1 MLPLLS
7 PAEEPEDSSIAPLGS
22 AVWTEAVVIATLPLD
37 VEPSPP
43 LVTETELCYISRESV
58 TEICVYY
65 PELRARLHRFA
76 NAAKPMNAKRL
87 KKAGLTRMDL
97 QTFSTDCEY
106 TRHVSARWPCAFF
119 AACFPAA
126 ALLVC

>member
-1 MLPLLS
+1 MHTDMAGNVS
-7 PAEEPEDSSIAPLGS
+7 YEGGS
-22 AVWTEAVVIATLPLD
+22 EMRRRTVQA
-37 VEPSPP
+37 
-43 LVTETELCYISRESV
+43 VTETELCYISRESV
-58 TEICVYY
+58 TEICVDY
-65 PELRARLHRFA
+65 PELRARLHRFS